1 VLATR
6 VRPISPSTAARH
18 ALATD
23 DQLVASIRGNDP
35 VAFEALYERHQRE
48 LLSFCMYM
56 LGSRAD
62 AEEALQVTFASAYRT
77 LLADERPVAL
87 RPWLFTIARNQSLT
101 ILRRRRTTVELG
113 GEVAAG
119 GEPTAGDPFREL
131 ELREEIRHTL
141 AGVRGL
147 PERQRA
153 AMVLAELHG
162 LSQSEVAEVLGLK
175 PEQVKALVYQARSSL
190 ISERTARDADCSEIR
205 EELATARG
213 AALLKGK
220 LRRHVRSCPDC
231 RTYADGVRR
240 RRGAG
245 AFLPLLPWLSLK
257 MRGVQDAVSSLG
269 AEQLTYAGGTTLG
282 GTVAG
287 AAIVAG
293 GPIKAIAVKVAA
305 GAALLGLST
314 GLGAPA
320 LSTPAVHHAGSGVSL
335 VAKPAWLPLLG
346 EGEGGGPGHGG
357 GSGGGG
363 GGWNSGGGGS
373 GGGSGTPFGGQ
384 PPGGS
389 GGGSSLGGIEGGAG
403 GTGGSGGG
411 SGAGNG
417 AGSGSSDGSG
427 GHGGGGAAHHV
438 AASSVG
444 SVTAGAGAGAGT
456 AKGSRHEAS
465 QARQHHSG
473 QSGQSGEVGASGGS
487 GQSGEGVSGQ
497 GEGGS
502 PGGHHGHGEGTSGG
516 KGESHSGGGNGGEG
530 GSGGKGEGEG
540 SGGNT
545 PKEKTTQAERQ
556 KAHEEQQRARE
567 QGRKEREKEHRQG
580 TREHKVEERERLRE
594 KKKRETERARSVALR
609 EREREQNKKQNES
622 RKQREQKK
630 REREKL
636 RRQNNRPAH
645 KADGEVEAAT

>member
-1 VLATR
+1 
-6 VRPISPSTAARH
+6 
-18 ALATD
+18 
-23 DQLVASIRGNDP
+23 
-35 VAFEALYERHQRE
+35 
-48 LLSFCMYM
+48 MYM

-62 AEEALQVTFASAYRT
+62 AEEALQVTFASAYRA

-87 RPWLFTIARNQSLT
+87 RPWLFAIARNQSLT
-101 ILRRRRTTVELG
+101 IIRRRRTTVELG
-113 GEVAAG
+113 GEVAAA

-162 LSQSEVAEVLGLK
+162 LSQAEVAEVLGLK

-245 AFLPLLPWLSLK
+245 AFLPLLPWLTLK
-257 MRGVQDAVSSLG
+257 VRGVQDAVSSLG

-320 LSTPAVHHAGSGVSL
+320 LSTPAVHHAGSSVSL

-346 EGEGGGPGHGG
+346 EGEGGGPGHG
-357 GSGGGG
+357 GGGG

-384 PPGGS
+384 PPGG

-403 GTGGSGGG
+403 GTGGRCGG
-411 SGAGNG
+411 SGAARRSLRVERRLGRTRRRRG
-417 AGSGSSDGSG
+417 RSPRRGQLC
-427 GHGGGGAAHHV
+427 GH
-438 AASSVG
+438 ASRRAQERAPARPGVR
-444 SVTAGAGAGAGT
+444 TT
-456 AKGSRHEAS
+456 KPPREAS
-465 QARQHHSG
+465 TSPASPAKSAR
-473 QSGQSGEVGASGGS
+473 AGGS
-487 GQSGEGVSGQ
+487 GQSGEGVSGS

-502 PGGHHGHGEGTSGG
+502 SGRHHGHGEG
-516 KGESHSGGGNGGEG
+516 
-530 GSGGKGEGEG
+530 GSGRRRRRALERRQRQR
-540 SGGNT
+540 SG
-545 PKEKTTQAERQ
+545 RRR
-556 KAHEEQQRARE
+556 RARRRVRGQHP
-567 QGRKEREKEHRQG
+567 QGKSQPGRTPEDPRRTAEGARTGTQG
-580 TREHKVEERERLRE
+580 TRKGTPSGDARTQDRRTRTAAGKEAAR
-594 KKKRETERARSVALR
+594 KRTRPLGGPARTRTRTEQETERKPQAARTEKAR
-609 EREREQNKKQNES
+609 TGKTPAPEQPS
-622 RKQREQKK
+622 RPQGQRGS
-630 REREKL
+630 RSGYI
-636 RRQNNRPAH
+636 
-645 KADGEVEAAT
+645 DCAACAP

>member
-1 VLATR
+1 MLATR
-6 VRPISPSTAARH
+6 VRPITPSTAARH

-23 DQLVASIRGNDP
+23 DQLVAAIRGNDP
-35 VAFEALYERHQRE
+35 AAFEALYERHQRE
-48 LLSFCMYM
+48 LLSFCLYM

-62 AEEALQVTFASAYRT
+62 AEEALQVTFTSAYRA

-113 GEVAAG
+113 GEVGSA
-119 GEPTAGDPFREL
+119 GEPGAGDPFREL

-162 LSQSEVAEVLGLK
+162 LSQAEVAEVLGLR

-205 EELATARG
+205 EELASARG

-240 RRGAG
+240 RRGVG

-257 MRGVQDAVSSLG
+257 FRGVTEAVSSLG
-269 AEQLTYAGGTTLG
+269 TEQLTYAGGTTLG

-293 GPIKAIAVKVAA
+293 GPIKTIAVKVAA

-320 LSTPAVHHAGSGVSL
+320 LSTPAVHHAGSSVSL

-346 EGEGGGPGHGG
+346 EGEGGGGPGHGG
-357 GSGGGG
+357 GTGGGG
-363 GGWNSGGGGS
+363 AGWNSGGGGGS

-384 PPGGS
+384 PPSAGS
-389 GGGSSLGGIEGGAG
+389 GSSLGGIEGGAG
-403 GTGGSGGG
+403 GSGGG
-411 SGAGNG
+411 TGASGGGG
-417 AGSGSSDGSG
+417 ASGSSDGSG
-427 GHGGGGAAHHV
+427 GHSTGGAAHHV
-438 AASSVG
+438 AATSVG
-444 SVTAGAGAGAGT
+444 TLTAGAGAGEAAGGRPHHE
-456 AKGSRHEAS
+456 GSQRG
-465 QARQHHSG
+465 QH
-473 QSGQSGEVGASGGS
+473 QSGQSGEAGGSGGSGEGGS
-487 GQSGEGVSGQ
+487 GQSN
-497 GEGGS
+497 EGGS
-502 PGGHHGHGEGTSGG
+502 TGGHGRSHGEGAS
-516 KGESHSGGGNGGEG
+516 SAGGEG
-530 GSGGKGEGEG
+530 HPHGKGAGGAGGQGGEVLG
-540 SGGNT
+540 ETT
-545 PKEKTTQAERQ
+545 PKASQAERE
-556 KAHEEQQRARE
+556 KLHEEQRKARE

-580 TREHKVEERERLRE
+580 AREHKVEEREKLRE
-594 KKKRETERARSVALR
+594 KKKREAERGRTVAQR
-609 EREREQNKKQNES
+609 EREHEQNKKQNES
-622 RKQREQKK
+622 RKQRELKK
-630 REREKL
+630 REREKK
-636 RRQNNRPAH
+636 RRQNNRPTRRTT
-645 KADGEVEAAT
+645 GEVEAAT